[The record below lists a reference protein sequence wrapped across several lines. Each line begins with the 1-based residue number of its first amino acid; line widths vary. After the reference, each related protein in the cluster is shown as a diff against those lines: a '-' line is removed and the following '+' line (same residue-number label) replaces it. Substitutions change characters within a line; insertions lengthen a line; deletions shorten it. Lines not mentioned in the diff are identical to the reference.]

1 MQTLSPTRRLRQR
14 TQPLARCNGSGE
26 QQGTVCTARTTTDG
40 FLRHTFLP
48 MYEQG
53 NELPDREK
61 VESGFFKSLSNL
73 TAHYGI
79 DILETG
85 GLPYPHN
92 ILLAEWDCSR
102 RIRTTALFREIQV
115 LENDNGE
122 VGLTVKQTLNSG
134 HTLFYIPVVPLYQ
147 WQEKNQANP
156 CVPLLLAICSY
167 LYKKARVSYYRDES
181 DYLHYNYVMVDEWI
195 EDGRHEMDEKDY
207 EFTRKAL
214 GRAQEYGDLFQK
226 LILDDSLLNE
236 FETRLSDFKP
246 QNSFEKECGKLA
258 RTTFELWQ
266 QYPDAHIFQNA
277 PQPEIDEDGYDEY
290 NYIGI
295 GDYISFIADT
305 EGSLYDRLMEMV
317 NGDLNERSGVLEPEI
332 ITRFDEPVPPSNGGL
347 EYERELLAIIN
358 KLCDLLYELT

>member
-14 TQPLARCNGSGE
+14 TQPLARCKGSGE

-134 HTLFYIPVVPLYQ
+134 HTLFISPLSRFTNGRKKTRPILVSRYYWRYVPTSIKKRGYHIIGM
-147 WQEKNQANP
+147 K
-156 CVPLLLAICSY
+156 AITC
-167 LYKKARVSYYRDES
+167 
-181 DYLHYNYVMVDEWI
+181 
-195 EDGRHEMDEKDY
+195 
-207 EFTRKAL
+207 
-214 GRAQEYGDLFQK
+214 
-226 LILDDSLLNE
+226 
-236 FETRLSDFKP
+236 
-246 QNSFEKECGKLA
+246 
-258 RTTFELWQ
+258 
-266 QYPDAHIFQNA
+266 
-277 PQPEIDEDGYDEY
+277 
-290 NYIGI
+290 
-295 GDYISFIADT
+295 
-305 EGSLYDRLMEMV
+305 
-317 NGDLNERSGVLEPEI
+317 I
-332 ITRFDEPVPPSNGGL
+332 I
-347 EYERELLAIIN
+347 IM
-358 KLCDLLYELT
+358 